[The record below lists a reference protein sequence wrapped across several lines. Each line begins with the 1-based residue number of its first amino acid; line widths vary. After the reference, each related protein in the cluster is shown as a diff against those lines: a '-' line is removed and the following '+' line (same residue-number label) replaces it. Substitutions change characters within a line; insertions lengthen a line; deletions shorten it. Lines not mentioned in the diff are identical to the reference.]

1 MSGDFGNVTNYNKA
15 QMQELAD
22 KISQYQGQYND
33 IIARLTQHINEMHNF
48 WGEDPDAEALYQQL
62 LSQYQE
68 YRKQFDE
75 GSDMMQEFKRQVD
88 SQVGRY
94 EEAESTTKGVIG

>member
-1 MSGDFGNVTNYNKA
+1 MSGNFGDITNYNKSE
-15 QMQELAD
+15 MENLAT
-22 KISQYQGQYND
+22 KIKNYQDQYNG
-33 IIARLTQHINEMHNF
+33 IIANLTQHINAMHNF

-62 LSQYQE
+62 LSQYNN

-88 SQVGRY
+88 SQIQRY
-94 EEAESTTKGVIG
+94 EEAERTTKGVIG